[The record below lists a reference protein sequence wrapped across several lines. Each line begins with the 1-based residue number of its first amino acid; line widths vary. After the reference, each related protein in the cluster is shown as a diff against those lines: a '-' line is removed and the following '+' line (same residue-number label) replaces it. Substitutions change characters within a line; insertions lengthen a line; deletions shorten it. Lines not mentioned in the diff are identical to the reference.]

1 MAVLQLSHRKP
12 LMPQRPRRMPKLEL
26 HLKPLNKLKQL
37 LQPKQFKLPNK
48 PRL

>member
-12 LMPQRPRRMPKLEL
+12 LMPQRPRRMPKLEQQL
-26 HLKPLNKLKQL
+26 RPPSKRKQL
-37 LQPKQFKLPNK
+37 SQPKLFKLLNK